1 VVSWSVSKFQE
12 PEQSVQI
19 RERGFGSKSAHDEG
33 LQTRRCANQRRS
45 TVVWKEVPELGTEY
59 RGPGGGAWDGEF
71 EPVRDGVPESTAT
84 TGNRKASYCSR
95 LMDASE
101 LTTPL

>member
-1 VVSWSVSKFQE
+1 VD
-12 PEQSVQI
+12 SVQTGL
-19 RERGFGSKSAHDEG
+19 RTKDFKLEGVRTSVGVLWFGRKYGSWE
-33 LQTRRCANQRRS
+33 RS
-45 TVVWKEVPELGTEY
+45 TTVRVEVPGT
-59 RGPGGGAWDGEF
+59 DGEF